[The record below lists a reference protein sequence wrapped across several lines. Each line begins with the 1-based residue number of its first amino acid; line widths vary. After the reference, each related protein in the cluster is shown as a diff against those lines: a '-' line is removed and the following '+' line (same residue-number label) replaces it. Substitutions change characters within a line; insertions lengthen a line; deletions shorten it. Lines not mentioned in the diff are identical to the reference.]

1 MTCRL
6 VDACWDIAN
15 WTPKNKIQWNFNQNT
30 YILIKENPFEH
41 VVCEMAAIYLGLNVL
56 KIFE

>member
-1 MTCRL
+1 MACR
-6 VDACWDIAN
+6 VVVACWDIAN
-15 WTPKNKIQWNFNQNT
+15 WTPKTKFSEIFNQNT

-41 VVCEMAAIYLGLNVL
+41 VVCEMAAIYLGLSVL